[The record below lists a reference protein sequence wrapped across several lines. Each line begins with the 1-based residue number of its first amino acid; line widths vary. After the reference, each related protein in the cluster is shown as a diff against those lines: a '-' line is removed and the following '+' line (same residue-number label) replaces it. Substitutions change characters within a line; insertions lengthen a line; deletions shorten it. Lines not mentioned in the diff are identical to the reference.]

1 MFKESKSLKST
12 ILGMLMVGGFL
23 VVILSAG
30 MML

>member
-1 MFKESKSLKST
+1 MFKESNSLKST
-12 ILGMLMVGGFL
+12 ILGMLTVGGFL